1 MMSKLW
7 VENDQQIPAV
17 VYQDAQPAGSFTE
30 ITTSI
35 TGWYAYWN
43 DSGKDYLFARDRIA
57 ELIDSEGGFSS
68 LDAQK
73 KAIACEFNIGDID
86 DWLTLIDNDTVVQLS
101 LLHKQRVAS
110 CLQIRAAYAEA
121 FMKSNFYLTDLHDM
135 LDDVH
140 KEILN
145 FIIFGVIGKPE
156 HGISGVKDYLL
167 GTNKFL
173 LTGFMFQ
180 TWQIKSSLTRAQI
193 RDQLYQIIIEGNY

>member
-1 MMSKLW
+1 
-7 VENDQQIPAV
+7 
-17 VYQDAQPAGSFTE
+17 
-30 ITTSI
+30 
-35 TGWYAYWN
+35 
-43 DSGKDYLFARDRIA
+43 
-57 ELIDSEGGFSS
+57 
-68 LDAQK
+68 
-73 KAIACEFNIGDID
+73 
-86 DWLTLIDNDTVVQLS
+86 
-101 LLHKQRVAS
+101 
-110 CLQIRAAYAEA
+110 
-121 FMKSNFYLTDLHDM
+121 MKSNFYLTDLHDM